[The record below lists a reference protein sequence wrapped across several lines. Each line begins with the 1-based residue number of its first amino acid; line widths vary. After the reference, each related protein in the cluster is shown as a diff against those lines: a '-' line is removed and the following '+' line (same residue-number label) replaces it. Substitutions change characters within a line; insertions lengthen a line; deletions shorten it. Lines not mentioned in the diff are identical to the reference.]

1 MSKLIAKGLK
11 KALKKTLII
20 KGVSLNVKRGEIV
33 GLLGPNG
40 AGKTTS
46 FYLICGLL
54 KPDEGKVILN
64 NKDIT
69 NLPLHK
75 KAKLGIGYLPQ
86 ESSVF
91 RDLSVEDNLYIIA
104 EEYYNKYKQKEIV
117 EDLLEKFNIEPIR
130 KRKGINLSGGERRR
144 VEIARALIPK
154 PKFLFLDEPFAGV
167 DPVNVNDIKHLVE
180 ILAKENIGVIITDH
194 NVRETLSI
202 CHRAYVLKD
211 GKILTEGDTNHI
223 ISHPEVKKF
232 YLGEDF
238 SLWNKNYVIKI

>member
-11 KALKKTLII
+11 KVLKKTLII

-238 SLWNKNYVIKI
+238 SL

>member
-1 MSKLIAKGLK
+1 MSTLVAKNLK
-11 KALKKTLII
+11 KAFKKTLII
-20 KGVSLNVKRGEIV
+20 KGVSLNVSRGEVV

-54 KPDEGKVILN
+54 QPDEGEVLMDG
-64 NKDIT
+64 KDIT
-69 NLPLHK
+69 RLPLHK
-75 KAKLGIGYLPQ
+75 KARLGIGYLPQ

-91 RDLSVEDNLYIIA
+91 RDLSVEDNLYIVA
-104 EEYYNKYKQKEIV
+104 EQYYDEKTQSEIV

-144 VEIARALIPK
+144 VEIARALVPK

-167 DPVNVNDIKHLVE
+167 DPVNVNDIKHLVK
-180 ILAKENIGVIITDH
+180 LLSKENIGVIITDH

-202 CHRAYVLKD
+202 CNRAYVLKD
-211 GKILTEGDTNHI
+211 GMILTEGDAEHI
-223 ISHPEVKKF
+223 VNHPEVKKS
-232 YLGEDF
+232 YLGADF
-238 SLWNKNYVIKI
+238 KL

>member
-1 MSKLIAKGLK
+1 MSILEAKNLK
-11 KALKKTLII
+11 KSFKKELII
-20 KGVSLNVKRGEIV
+20 KGVSVKVKEGEVV

-46 FYLICGLL
+46 FYLICGIL
-54 KPDEGKVILN
+54 KPDEGEVLLD

-69 NLPLHK
+69 NLALYK

-91 RDLSVEDNLYIIA
+91 RDLSVEDNLYIVA
-104 EEYYNKYKQKEIV
+104 EEYYDKKEQDKIV
-117 EDLLEKFNIEPIR
+117 EDLLEQFNIEPIR

-167 DPVNVNDIKHLVE
+167 DPVNVKDIKEL
-180 ILAKENIGVIITDH
+180 ISFLAKEGIGIIITDH

-202 CHRAYVLKD
+202 CNRAYVLKD
-211 GKILTEGDTNHI
+211 GMILTEGDANSI
-223 ISHPEVKKF
+223 VNNQEVKKS

-238 SLWNKNYVIKI
+238 SL

>member
-1 MSKLIAKGLK
+1 MSKLIAKNLK
-11 KALKKTLII
+11 KSFKKTLII
-20 KGVSLNVKRGEIV
+20 KGVSLEANRGEVV

-40 AGKTTS
+40 AGKTTT

-54 KPDEGKVILN
+54 KPDSGEVIFED
-64 NKDIT
+64 KDIT
-69 NLPLHK
+69 KFPLYK

-86 ESSVF
+86 ESSIF
-91 RDLSVEDNLYIIA
+91 RDLSVEDNLYIVA
-104 EEYYNKYKQKEIV
+104 EEYYRGEEKEKIV

-144 VEIARALIPK
+144 VEIARALVVK

-167 DPVNVNDIKHLVE
+167 DPVNVNDIKHLVTF
-180 ILAKENIGVIITDH
+180 LAKENIGIIITDH

-202 CHRAYVLKD
+202 CNRAYVLKD
-211 GKILTEGDTNHI
+211 GQILTEGT
-223 ISHPEVKKF
+223 PEEIVTHKEVRKS

-238 SLWNKNYVIKI
+238 SL

>member
-20 KGVSLNVKRGEIV
+20 KGVSLTVKKGEVV

-54 KPDEGKVILN
+54 KPDEGEVRLD

-75 KAKLGIGYLPQ
+75 KARLGIGYLPQ

-104 EEYYNKYKQKEIV
+104 EQYYDKTKQSEVV

-144 VEIARALIPK
+144 VEIARALVPQ

-167 DPVNVNDIKHLVE
+167 DPINVKDIKQL
-180 ILAKENIGVIITDH
+180 IMFLAKENIGVIITDH

-211 GKILTEGDTNHI
+211 GMILTEGNAKHI
-223 ISHPEVKKF
+223 ISHTEVKKS

-238 SLWNKNYVIKI
+238 KL

>member
-1 MSKLIAKGLK
+1 MSKLVANNLK
-11 KALKKTLII
+11 KAFKKTLII
-20 KGVSLNVKRGEIV
+20 KGVSLTVKRGEVV

-54 KPDEGKVILN
+54 KPDEGEVRLD

-75 KAKLGIGYLPQ
+75 KARLGIGYLPQ

-104 EEYYNKYKQKEIV
+104 EEYYDKDKQREVV

-144 VEIARALIPK
+144 VEIARALVPK

-167 DPVNVNDIKHLVE
+167 DPINVNDK
-180 ILAKENIGVIITDH
+180 NI
-194 NVRETLSI
+194 
-202 CHRAYVLKD
+202 
-211 GKILTEGDTNHI
+211 
-223 ISHPEVKKF
+223 
-232 YLGEDF
+232 
-238 SLWNKNYVIKI
+238 

>member
-1 MSKLIAKGLK
+1 MSKLVANNLK
-11 KALKKTLII
+11 KAFKKTLII
-20 KGVSLNVKRGEIV
+20 KGVSLTVKRGEVV

-54 KPDEGKVILN
+54 KPDEGEVRLD

-75 KAKLGIGYLPQ
+75 KARLGIGYLPQ

-104 EEYYNKYKQKEIV
+104 EEYYDKDKQREVV

-211 GKILTEGDTNHI
+211 GMILTEGDAKHI
-223 ISHPEVKKF
+223 VSHPEVKKS

-238 SLWNKNYVIKI
+238 KL